1 MTITRFLEHLDR
13 TIPLRAA
20 MQDDPVGL
28 QVMAKD
34 YPLTKIAV
42 AYELNEAI
50 TAKAADMG
58 AELIVAFH
66 PLIYPHLR
74 SITGKNRVER
84 TVIDLLDNRIAL
96 YVLHT
101 AFDAHP
107 RGSSRLLAE
116 GLGCTEMHPLVPD
129 PVIEGGGMGT
139 VGTFDV
145 PLPLPTLAL
154 LLKEVCSASV
164 VRMSVPPGKDE
175 ERMISSVAILAGSG
189 MSFYKEAIAS
199 GADAFITADT
209 RYHAF
214 HAANDD
220 IPILDPGHAESEAFV
235 VQGMNGLI
243 ETCVEESGERI
254 EVTTITDSTNPV
266 RYIV

>member
-1 MTITRFLEHLDR
+1 
-13 TIPLRAA
+13 
-20 MQDDPVGL
+20 
-28 QVMAKD
+28 
-34 YPLTKIAV
+34 
-42 AYELNEAI
+42 
-50 TAKAADMG
+50 
-58 AELIVAFH
+58 
-66 PLIYPHLR
+66 
-74 SITGKNRVER
+74 
-84 TVIDLLDNRIAL
+84 
-96 YVLHT
+96 
-101 AFDAHP
+101 
-107 RGSSRLLAE
+107 
-116 GLGCTEMHPLVPD
+116 
-129 PVIEGGGMGT
+129 
-139 VGTFDV
+139 
-145 PLPLPTLAL
+145 
-154 LLKEVCSASV
+154 
-164 VRMSVPPGKDE
+164 MSVPPGKDE